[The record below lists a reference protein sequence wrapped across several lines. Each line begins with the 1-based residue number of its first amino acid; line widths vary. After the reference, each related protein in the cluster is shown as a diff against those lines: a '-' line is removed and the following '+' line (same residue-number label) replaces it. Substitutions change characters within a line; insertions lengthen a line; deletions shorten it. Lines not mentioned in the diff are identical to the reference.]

1 MSDSHRVTPETG
13 VVADRTSLVWVGGPD
28 AVSFL
33 EGLLSQGIGAMRPG
47 AGARSLLLAPNGKL
61 RALLWV
67 LRDEDRIG
75 LLCDA
80 GILDTV
86 LGDLRRFKI
95 RVNVEITVETE
106 RVWEVWGPAAA
117 TLTGHDGSDV
127 LRVGESGLV
136 APYPLQR
143 SPLPRFVVIGAKP
156 RAPIMSPA
164 MVEMV
169 RIEHGE
175 AVGGIDLDDKVI
187 PQEAID
193 TAAAVDFT
201 KGCYLGQELVARI
214 DSRGHVNRRLIGFV
228 FAGGAQPPAGSD
240 IVHEDR
246 VVGRLTSVTPSEQ
259 LGGTIG
265 LGMLR
270 TEVGAEAAITAGEIC
285 GRVCELPIRR

>member
-1 MSDSHRVTPETG
+1 
-13 VVADRTSLVWVGGPD
+13 
-28 AVSFL
+28 
-33 EGLLSQGIGAMRPG
+33 
-47 AGARSLLLAPNGKL
+47 
-61 RALLWV
+61 
-67 LRDEDRIG
+67 
-75 LLCDA
+75 
-80 GILDTV
+80 
-86 LGDLRRFKI
+86 
-95 RVNVEITVETE
+95 
-106 RVWEVWGPAAA
+106 
-117 TLTGHDGSDV
+117 
-127 LRVGESGLV
+127 
-136 APYPLQR
+136 
-143 SPLPRFVVIGAKP
+143 
-156 RAPIMSPA
+156 MSPA